1 MRFVM
6 FYHSLVSD
14 WNHGN
19 AHFLRGVASELLDR
33 GHQVTIF
40 EPEDGWSRRNLVADH
55 GPASLEAFAHAY
67 PHLRSTSYDMNQ
79 LDLDAALAGADV
91 VLVHEWNEPRL
102 VAQIGEHRRHHRY
115 RLFFHD
121 THHRAVSDPQALG
134 RLDLSCYDGAL
145 VFGRVLA
152 RVYHQHNWCNRVF
165 VWHEAADTRV
175 FQPLPRATEPTWDL
189 VWVGNWGDGERGEEL
204 EEFLIDPVRRLG
216 LHAQVFG
223 VRYPVEAQ
231 QALRRAGIG
240 YGGYLPNFEVPGVF
254 ASARVTV
261 HVPRRHY
268 AQTLDGIP
276 TIRPFEAMACGIP
289 LVSAPWSDSEGLFA
303 PGLDFLVAHDNRE
316 MRRQLEKVLGD
327 ADESRRLAKQGRRT
341 ILDRHT
347 CAHRVDQ
354 LLNLV
359 RTLDERPSDLHRAEA

>member
-33 GHQVTIF
+33 GHQVAIF
-40 EPEDGWSRRNLVADH
+40 EPEDGWSRRNLLADH
-55 GPASLEAFAHAY
+55 GPAALEDFARTY
-67 PHLRSTSYDMNQ
+67 PRLRSQTYQTDK
-79 LDLDAALAGADV
+79 LDLDGALADADV

-102 VAQIGEHRRHHRY
+102 VAEIGAHRHRHRF

-121 THHRAVSDPQALG
+121 THHRGVSDPESLA
-134 RLDLSCYDGAL
+134 RLDLSRYDGAL

-152 RVYHQHNWCNRVF
+152 RVYQQRGWCSRVF

-175 FQPLPRATEPTWDL
+175 FHPPVSPVAPTCDL
-189 VWVGNWGDGERGEEL
+189 VWVGNWGDGERTEEL
-204 EEFLIDPVRRLG
+204 EEFLIDPVHRLG
-216 LHAQVFG
+216 LRAQVFG
-223 VRYPVEAQ
+223 VRYPAEAQ
-231 QALRRAGIG
+231 RALQRAGIE
-240 YGGYLPNFEVPGVF
+240 YGGYLPNFEVPRVF

-289 LVSAPWSDSEGLFA
+289 LISAPWNDSEGLFA
-303 PGLDFLVAHDNRE
+303 PGIDFLVAHDSRE
-316 MRRQLEKVLGD
+316 MRRCLEKVLGD
-327 ADESRRLAKQGRRT
+327 ASEARRLAIQGRRT
-341 ILDRHT
+341 IVDRHT

-354 LLNLV
+354 LLGLL
-359 RTLDERPSDLHRAEA
+359 RALDVHKSHSHHAEA